1 MKKLKY
7 LGKLGALNE
16 PVFEDPETKKKYML
30 LYYRSTNCFADLGF
44 VKNNLYTAYGEDNEP
59 GFPEKCEDLEEIIS

>member
-16 PVFEDPETKKKYML
+16 PVFEDPETKK
-30 LYYRSTNCFADLGF
+30 SICF
-44 VKNNLYTAYGEDNEP
+44 YITA
-59 GFPEKCEDLEEIIS
+59 LQIVLQILTL

>member
-7 LGKLGALNE
+7 LGKLGAMYE
-16 PVFEDPETKKKYML
+16 PVFEDPETHRKYML
-30 LYYRSTNCFADLGF
+30 PDDRFTNCFVDLEF
-44 VKNNLYTAYGEDNEP
+44 VRDNLYTASGENMEP

>member
-7 LGKLGALNE
+7 LGKLGAMNE

-30 LYYRSTNCFADLGF
+30 LYYRFTNCFSDLDF
-44 VKNNLYTAYGEDNEP
+44 VKKNLYTASGEDMEP
-59 GFPEKCEDLEEIIS
+59 GFPEKCEDLEKIIL

>member
-7 LGKLGALNE
+7 LGKLGAMNE

-30 LYYRSTNCFADLGF
+30 LYYRSTNCFADLDF
-44 VKNNLYTAYGEDNEP
+44 MKNNLYTASGEDMEP
-59 GFPEKCEDLEEIIS
+59 GFPANCEDLKEIIL